1 MQKERF
7 AIGVLGI
14 TATILLVGV
23 VLLATSRPAGGTDMN
38 DSGGDY
44 AMATVQGTS
53 STDYILVTDAATR
66 RMILYEYALNRGRL
80 EPIAAQDL
88 AQLMP
93 PEDRS
98 RDRGRR

>member
-23 VLLATSRPAGGTDMN
+23 VLLATSRPASGTAMN
-38 DSGGDY
+38 ARGGDY
-44 AMATVQGTS
+44 VMCTVQGTS
-53 STDYILVTDAATR
+53 STDFILVTDAATQ

-80 EPIAAQDL
+80 EPAAAQDFT
-88 AQLMP
+88 QLREAVQP
-93 PEDRS
+93 TRG
-98 RDRGRR
+98 RGRR